1 MFQYVIIREC
11 ILLLCTKK
19 LYEKGLHTYGFLISQ
34 EPLLLLHLSVPI
46 FSLLPF
52 PLQMYIS
59 VSTTHN
65 WKICIL
71 SCVTFDNSEYY
82 GCFHHVCGICTLFKY
97 NNCHLIYWWN
107 ITTMGSTGP
116 SYCIWIY
123 TWQRKHI
130 SEQST
135 KI

>member
-1 MFQYVIIREC
+1 MHSFTMYQKAIWERIAHIRFSHFTGTS
-11 ILLLCTKK
+11 LTSAPLCSNFFTVT
-19 LYEKGLHTYGFLISQ
+19 LSLADVHQCVHYSQ
-34 EPLLLLHLSVPI
+34 LKNMY
-46 FSLLPF
+46 SLLRDIWQ
-52 PLQMYIS
+52 LR
-59 VSTTHN
+59 
-65 WKICIL
+65 IL
-71 SCVTFDNSEYY
+71 RMLPPCMWD
-82 GCFHHVCGICTLFKY
+82 ITLFKY